1 MSTVRI
7 CSNKTR
13 DGCKNVTFTVKPAA
27 GVNYT
32 KGADT
37 LSTSKSGDTF
47 AIGDVKNGGYVKF
60 TAKGADLETQTYTV
74 TLKIKGE

>member
-1 MSTVRI
+1 M
-7 CSNKTR
+7 
-13 DGCKNVTFTVKPAA
+13 
-27 GVNYT
+27 NYT

-47 AIGDVKNGGYVKF
+47 TIGNVKNGGYVKF

-74 TLKIKGE
+74 TLKIKDE